1 MFKIAVLVSG
11 GGSNLQSIIDGIEN
25 GMLNCEIEYVIS
37 DRPCYGTERAEKHGI
52 KTITLDR
59 KELKENLS
67 KKIDELLDGKVDL
80 IVLAGFLS
88 ILNSQFTE
96 KWAKK
101 IINIHPSLLPKYG
114 GAGMYGI
121 KIHRAVVANS
131 EKKSGCT
138 VHFVD
143 SGIDSGEIIF
153 QNEVD
158 VLPDD
163 TPETLQKRVLEQ
175 EHVLLPK
182 AIKFLIDNK

>member
-11 GGSNLQSIIDGIEN
+11 GGSNLQSIIDSIED
-25 GMLNCEIEYVIS
+25 GSLNCEIEYVIS

-59 KELKENLS
+59 KELKKDLNI
-67 KKIDELLDGKVDL
+67 KIDEVLDNKVDL

-88 ILNSQFTE
+88 ILDADFTE

-121 KIHRAVVANS
+121 KIHRAVVADK

-153 QNEVD
+153 QSEVD

-163 TPETLQKRVLEQ
+163 TETTLQQRILKE
-175 EHVLLPK
+175 EHALLPK
-182 AIKFLIDNK
+182 AIKFLIDNR